1 MKQLR
6 NKVISVFPHG
16 SADNLYFE
24 YHDNEG
30 KKRQKSTGIKSSS
43 AGKKQAWRL
52 VPKFE
57 NRLKEEAKK
66 AKEKKIEKKEHPLS
80 YYGKKHIDSLL
91 KSKHTKAKTNKNRM
105 KRVISYFGEDK
116 LPKEI
121 TELEIEEFFEQ
132 LEVTRDTKSDWKVL
146 LTAVFEKAR
155 KDRAIPVN
163 ILKQFELSKNETQQT
178 PETTRMPYST
188 EEIGKLINHA
198 DRRLKNYLGIA
209 FYLGMRPEE
218 ILGLMINDIDFKNNT
233 IYIKR
238 VVVKGEVKPITKQK
252 GGERD
257 VPLFSDALPYI
268 KDQISWAKEMK
279 SLNIFFDQNGERL
292 NDSSDIRGKKGRKS
306 HWNEYLKKLNI
317 TPIRRMMNTRHTFAV
332 HCIRNMESLG
342 ISINDIAT
350 MMGHSSLRMIIS
362 HYGKYMTD
370 KNKMINRN
378 MSIYQ
383 DRNKFT
389 DYSTDSMEKQ
399 L

>member
-6 NKVISVFPHG
+6 NKVISLFPHG
-16 SADNLYFE
+16 SADNLYYE

-30 KKRQKSTGIKSSS
+30 RKKQKSTGIKSSR

-52 VPKFE
+52 VPEFE
-57 NRLKEEAKK
+57 KRLKEEAKK
-66 AKEKKIEKKEHPLS
+66 AKHKKIEKKEHPLS
-80 YYGKKHIDSLL
+80 YYAKKHIDSLF
-91 KSKHTKAKTNKNRM
+91 KSEHSKAKTNESRI
-105 KRVISYFGEDK
+105 KRVISYFGEDR

-132 LEVTRDTKSDWKVL
+132 LEVSRDTKSDWKVL

-188 EEIGKLINHA
+188 EEINKLINNA

-218 ILGLMINDIDFKNNT
+218 ILGLMINDINFDNGT
-233 IYIKR
+233 IYITR
-238 VVVKGEVKPITKQK
+238 VVVKGKMKPITKQK

-279 SLNIFFDQNGERL
+279 SLNLFFDKDGKRL
-292 NDSSDIRGKKGRKS
+292 NDSIDIRGKKGRGFY
-306 HWNEYLKKLNI
+306 WDEYLEELNI
-317 TPIRRMMNTRHTFAV
+317 TPKRRMMNTRHTFAV
-332 HCIRNMESLG
+332 HCIRNMESLK
-342 ISINDIAT
+342 ISINEIAT
-350 MMGHSSLRMIIS
+350 MMGHSSL
-362 HYGKYMTD
+362 
-370 KNKMINRN
+370 
-378 MSIYQ
+378 
-383 DRNKFT
+383 
-389 DYSTDSMEKQ
+389 
-399 L
+399 